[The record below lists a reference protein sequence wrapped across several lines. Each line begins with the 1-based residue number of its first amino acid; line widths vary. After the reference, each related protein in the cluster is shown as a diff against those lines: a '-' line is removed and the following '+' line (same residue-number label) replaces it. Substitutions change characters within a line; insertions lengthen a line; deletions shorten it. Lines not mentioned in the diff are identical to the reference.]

1 MNDGARAALALGRA
15 WGDDVLALFTETAAG
30 RQVAEAGLEADIAFC
45 AQTDLRDAVPV
56 LHDRSI
62 TLATTE

>member
-15 WGDDVLALFTETAAG
+15 WSGDAEALFAETAAG
-30 RQVAEAGLEADIAFC
+30 RQVAEAGLAPDLVFC
-45 AQTDLRDAVPV
+45 AQTDLRDVVPV

-62 TLATTE
+62 TLSE